1 MEDFAE
7 FAEKWRIEIRP
18 SESQSL
24 GQAWERFEPGS
35 VDQELVIALPSFST
49 TTSVALASDMH
60 SSTPPHPKLYISS
73 VDVWQGASTRRCRA
87 EALEDLSLKAG
98 FSRSFS
104 PNSSKPSPRAAV
116 RMVSQSDP
124 NSPEPGVI
132 RRILQHFW
140 LLPCLSEVTVRSN
153 PPNLAQS

>member
-1 MEDFAE
+1 MSGRARRHAGAGQKLSKTF
-7 FAEKWRIEIRP
+7 P
-18 SESQSL
+18 SRRASQGSTKACPSNRADLLLSPPPKGSL
-24 GQAWERFEPGS
+24 LHEGHAAFCGGIWGLWGL
-35 VDQELVIALPSFST
+35 LVYRDLAFS
-49 TTSVALASDMH
+49 L
-60 SSTPPHPKLYISS
+60 
-73 VDVWQGASTRRCRA
+73 
-87 EALEDLSLKAG
+87 
-98 FSRSFS
+98 
-104 PNSSKPSPRAAV
+104 NSSKPSPRAAV